1 MALTLL
7 LKRAEYSAQL
17 VRDRPGRLGF
27 FAAVSLPDTDGG
39 PREIACAVHPIEC
52 VRSRN
57 KAEKNDPDRWAKR
70 LRQGCWGRIM

>member
-39 PREIACAVHPIEC
+39 PREIGLC
-52 VRSRN
+52 RSSNRMR
-57 KAEKNDPDRWAKR
+57 EKSE
-70 LRQGCWGRIM
+70 QG